1 MIKLL
6 SFWRM
11 ITISLIFHSAHS
23 AEVIYSA
30 ADDFSLSN
38 PNGVWSYGYSTSLG
52 GTFTAFPLTS
62 SNYQVSGIEAHFFPG
77 SFSQPSAI
85 LNSNAFVT
93 TPFCCQPLNP
103 GQLAL
108 HPGSSGDYSI
118 VRWTAPESGNFD
130 LSGGYIGMDTSGT
143 TTDVHVL
150 FNGVT
155 IFDDFINGFGD
166 TATISL
172 NTSLQTGDLLDFA
185 VGFGSNSNFS
195 SDYTGLDVQISQN
208 VPEPRSTTI
217 FVLAVGIL
225 VVPFFRQRR
234 AVTE

>member
-1 MIKLL
+1 MVRSLRLL
-6 SFWRM
+6 GI
-11 ITISLIFHSAHS
+11 ITISLVLNSAHS
-23 AEVIYSA
+23 VETIYNA

-52 GTFTAFPLTS
+52 GTFIAFPLTS
-62 SNYQVSGIEAHFFPG
+62 SNYQVSGVNAHFFPG

-93 TPFCCQPLNP
+93 SPFCCQPLNP

-130 LSGGYIGMDTSGT
+130 LSGDYIGMDTSGT

-150 FNGVT
+150 FNGGT
-155 IFDDFINGFGD
+155 IFDDSINGFGD

-172 NTSLQTGDLLDFA
+172 DTSLQTGDLLDFA
-185 VGFGSNSNFS
+185 VGFGSNGNFA
-195 SDYTGLDVQISQN
+195 SDYTGLDVQIVRN
-208 VPEPRSTTI
+208 VPEPRSTMI